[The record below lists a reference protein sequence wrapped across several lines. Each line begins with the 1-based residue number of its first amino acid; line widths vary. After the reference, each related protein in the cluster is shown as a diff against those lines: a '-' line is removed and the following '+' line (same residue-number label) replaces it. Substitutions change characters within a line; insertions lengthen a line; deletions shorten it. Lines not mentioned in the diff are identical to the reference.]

1 VPDDNKTTE
10 QNTFYGLIEPYDE
23 SAGDYT
29 WGEIDKTTLADV
41 SNVDVTTD
49 GDLTPAVNGIDN
61 FPDFRKDMLQN
72 GTGWKYD
79 FESTGSDPT
88 NRNSA
93 SALSYGKFLFFTRYL
108 PPPLEV
114 QSANECRA
122 YLGESY
128 LNAVDLVTGTAFYEQ
143 SFDGILGNENGVLT
157 RETFI
162 GDGYAYQSYV
172 FSGIDYRTG
181 KRDIIIKSPLSTGV
195 IKDTRLTL
203 PPSKSGRTSWREI
216 EIQ

>member
-1 VPDDNKTTE
+1 
-10 QNTFYGLIEPYDE
+10 
-23 SAGDYT
+23 
-29 WGEIDKTTLADV
+29 
-41 SNVDVTTD
+41 VTTD

-79 FESTGSDPT
+79 FASTGSDPT

-172 FSGIDYRTG
+172 FTGIDYRTG